1 MNTRKL
7 NSIFIENKT
16 SIKSDESAFS
26 RVWEIIA
33 EKENLKKDAFV
44 NVLITDDETIK
55 TYNKKYLGR
64 VEATDVISFSAEILQ
79 ISFLGD
85 IIIDIEQA
93 EKQKDIESLNTE
105 LQRLFLHGLLHLLG
119 YDHLS
124 AVQEKVMNLKERE
137 YWKLITGDK

>member
-64 VEATDVISFSAEILQ
+64 NEATDVISFSAEILQ

-124 AVQEKVMNLKERE
+124 AVQEKDMKSKERE
-137 YWKLITGDK
+137 YWKLIMGDK

>member
-7 NSIFIENKT
+7 NPIFIENKT
-16 SIKSDESAFS
+16 SIKFDELSFY

-33 EKENLKKDAFV
+33 ENENLKKDAFV

-64 VEATDVISFSAEILQ
+64 NEATDVISFSAEIPQ

-93 EKQKDIESLNTE
+93 EKQKDTESLNTE

-124 AVQEKVMNLKERE
+124 AAQENIMKLKEKE
-137 YWKLITGDK
+137 YWNIIKGDK

>member
-7 NSIFIENKT
+7 NSIFFENKT
-16 SIKSDESAFS
+16 SIRFDESAFS
-26 RVWEIIA
+26 RIWEIIA

-64 VEATDVISFSAEILQ
+64 NEATDVISFSAEILQ

-93 EKQKDIESLNTE
+93 EKQKDTESINTE

-124 AVQEKVMNLKERE
+124 ATQEKDMKSKERE
-137 YWKLITGDK
+137 YWKLIMGDK

>member
-1 MNTRKL
+1 LNTRKL
-7 NSIFIENKT
+7 NPIFFEKKT
-16 SIKSDESAFS
+16 SIKFDESTFS
-26 RVWEIIA
+26 RVWRIIA
-33 EKENLKKDAFV
+33 ENENLKKDAFV

-64 VEATDVISFSAEILQ
+64 NEATDVISFSAEISQ

-93 EKQKDIESLNTE
+93 EKQKDTESLNTE

-124 AVQEKVMNLKERE
+124 VAQENIMKLKEKE
-137 YWKLITGDK
+137 YWKLMSSEK

>member
-93 EKQKDIESLNTE
+93 EKQKDTESINTE

-124 AVQEKVMNLKERE
+124 ATQEKDMKSKERE
-137 YWKLITGDK
+137 YWKLIMGDK

>member
-1 MNTRKL
+1 LNTRKL

-93 EKQKDIESLNTE
+93 EKQKDTESINTE

-124 AVQEKVMNLKERE
+124 AVQEKDMKSKERE
-137 YWKLITGDK
+137 YWKLIMGDK

>member
-7 NSIFIENKT
+7 NSIFFENKT
-16 SIKSDESAFS
+16 SIRFDESAFS

-44 NVLITDDETIK
+44 NVLITDDKTIK

-64 VEATDVISFSAEILQ
+64 DEATDVISFSAEILQ

>member
-1 MNTRKL
+1 LNTRKL

-124 AVQEKVMNLKERE
+124 AAQEKDMKSKERE
-137 YWKLITGDK
+137 YWKLIMGDK

>member
-1 MNTRKL
+1 MNTLKL
-7 NSIFIENKT
+7 NSIFFENKT
-16 SIKSDESAFS
+16 SIEFDESAFF

-33 EKENLKKDAFV
+33 EKENLQKDALV
-44 NVLITDDETIK
+44 NILITDDETIK

-64 VEATDVISFSAEILQ
+64 DEATDVISFSAEIPQ

-85 IIIDIEQA
+85 IVIDIEQA
-93 EKQKDIESLNTE
+93 EKQKDTESLNTE

-124 AVQEKVMNLKERE
+124 AAQEKIMKSKERE
-137 YWKLITGDK
+137 YWKLIMGDK

>member
-1 MNTRKL
+1 LNTRKL

-93 EKQKDIESLNTE
+93 EKQKDTESINTE

-124 AVQEKVMNLKERE
+124 ATQEKDMKSKERE
-137 YWKLITGDK
+137 YWKLIMGDK

>member
-64 VEATDVISFSAEILQ
+64 DEATDVISFSAEILQ

-124 AVQEKVMNLKERE
+124 AVQEKDMKSKERE
-137 YWKLITGDK
+137 YWKLIMGDK

>member
-1 MNTRKL
+1 LNTLKL
-7 NSIFIENKT
+7 NSIFFENKT
-16 SIKSDESAFS
+16 SIEFDESAFF

-33 EKENLKKDAFV
+33 EKENLQKDALV
-44 NVLITDDETIK
+44 NILITDDETIK

-64 VEATDVISFSAEILQ
+64 DEATDVISFSAEIPQ

-85 IIIDIEQA
+85 IVIDIEQA
-93 EKQKDIESLNTE
+93 EKQKDTESLNTE

-124 AVQEKVMNLKERE
+124 AAQEKIMKSKERE
-137 YWKLITGDK
+137 YWKLIMGDK

>member
-7 NSIFIENKT
+7 NPIFFENKT
-16 SIKSDESAFS
+16 SIKFDQSAFS
-26 RVWEIIA
+26 RVWDIIA

-44 NVLITDDETIK
+44 NVLITGDETIK

-64 VEATDVISFSAEILQ
+64 DEATDVISFSAEIPQ

-93 EKQKDIESLNTE
+93 EKQKDTDSLNSE

-124 AVQEKVMNLKERE
+124 AAQEKVMKSKERE
-137 YWKLITGDK
+137 YWNIIK

>member
-1 MNTRKL
+1 MNTRKP

-16 SIKSDESAFS
+16 SIKFDQSAFS
-26 RVWEIIA
+26 RVWRIIA

-44 NVLITDDETIK
+44 NILLTGDETIK

-64 VEATDVISFSAEILQ
+64 DEATDIISFSAEIPQ

-93 EKQKDIESLNTE
+93 EKQKDTESLNTE

-124 AVQEKVMNLKERE
+124 AAQDKDMKSKERE
-137 YWKLITGDK
+137 YWKLIMGDK

>member
-93 EKQKDIESLNTE
+93 EKQKDTESINTE

-124 AVQEKVMNLKERE
+124 AVQEKDMKSKERE
-137 YWKLITGDK
+137 YWKLIMGDK

>member
-124 AVQEKVMNLKERE
+124 AVQEKDMKSKERE
-137 YWKLITGDK
+137 YWKLIMGDK

>member
-7 NSIFIENKT
+7 NPIFFEKKT
-16 SIKSDESAFS
+16 SIKFDESTFS
-26 RVWEIIA
+26 RVWRIIA
-33 EKENLKKDAFV
+33 ENENLKKDAFV

-64 VEATDVISFSAEILQ
+64 NEATDVISFSAEISQ

-93 EKQKDIESLNTE
+93 EKQKDTESLNTE

-124 AVQEKVMNLKERE
+124 VAQENIMKLKEKE
-137 YWKLITGDK
+137 YWKLMSSEK

>member
-7 NSIFIENKT
+7 NSIFFENET
-16 SIKSDESAFS
+16 SIKIDELSFF
-26 RVWEIIA
+26 RVWEIIV
-33 EKENLKKDAFV
+33 EKENLQKDAFV
-44 NVLITDDETIK
+44 NVLITGDETIK

-64 VEATDVISFSAEILQ
+64 DEVTDVISFSAEIPQ

-85 IIIDIEQA
+85 IIIDIELA
-93 EKQKDIESLNTE
+93 EKQKDTESLNTE

-124 AVQEKVMNLKERE
+124 AAQEKVMKLKERE
-137 YWKLITGDK
+137 YWKLIKGDK

>member
-7 NSIFIENKT
+7 NYIFFENKT
-16 SIKSDESAFS
+16 SIKFDELSFY

-33 EKENLKKDAFV
+33 QKENLQKDAFV
-44 NVLITDDETIK
+44 NVLITGDETIK
-55 TYNKKYLGR
+55 TFNKKYLGR
-64 VEATDVISFSAEILQ
+64 DEVTDVISFSAEIPQ

-85 IIIDIEQA
+85 IIIDIELA
-93 EKQKDIESLNTE
+93 EKQKDTESLNTE

-124 AVQEKVMNLKERE
+124 ATQEKVMKLKERK
-137 YWKLITGDK
+137 YWNIIKGDK